1 MDANIVVALIGVG
14 GAILG
19 AFLTA
24 ILQPYWTAKIGP
36 KSRLTAVIQL
46 GTFKIP
52 QYLEE
57 SIAFYRGLRWD
68 RRANIKP
75 TDDAIEKLQTIRSA
89 GGLAQ
94 VTLKNNSKKEIKG
107 IRIAFNDNQDIICD
121 GLYEGSKGTSHFG
134 KVYVI
139 ESLPPRSIYHLDIWS
154 YYDISQNRYR
164 DIREIIQITAIE
176 IDQVDVLYEPSDYNK
191 GQYIIISKKYLTISY
206 WVTITSTILFFAIT
220 AVYNYYFK

>member
-14 GAILG
+14 GAIFG

-36 KSRLTAVIQL
+36 KSRMTAVIQL
-46 GTFKIP
+46 STFKIP

-75 TDDAIEKLQTIRSA
+75 TDDAIEKLQAIRSA
-89 GGLAQ
+89 GGIAHA
-94 VTLKNNSKKEIKG
+94 TLENNSKKEIKG

-121 GLYEGSKGTSHFG
+121 GLYEGSKATSHFG

-139 ESLPPRSIYHLDIWS
+139 ESLPPRSVYHLDIWS
-154 YYDISQNRYR
+154 YYDISQSRYY
-164 DIREIIQITAIE
+164 DIREKIQITAIE
-176 IDQVDVLYEPSDYNK
+176 IDQVDIMYEPSDYNK
-191 GQYIIISKKYLTISY
+191 GQYLLIRKKYFTIAY
-206 WVTITSTILFFAIT
+206 WIAIT
-220 AVYNYYFK
+220 APILLLIAAEIYKYYIK